1 MSMKIFKILISIT
14 LISLTLST
22 LRSANVEL
30 AINCGGEAY
39 TTSNGI
45 KFQKD
50 NYFKGGQSSD
60 AGTFSEIKNTKDQTV
75 YQTERWSDQ
84 NLLYNIPV
92 KNNGPYVLI
101 FKFSEVYFNSIGEKV
116 FDVKIGDEI
125 IINDLDIYSKVG
137 KNTAYDEF
145 IPINIKNDNLYIDGK
160 KIKNGYNVSDKTI
173 KITFVK
179 KTKDNPKI
187 NGILLVK
194 GGLENTDYNEFKSRL
209 DNFERN
215 KIDREKSSRSFHR
228 ISRSI
233 DFEDFEDDFVDDGK
247 SYRSS
252 NGLFSGS
259 FITFLLV
266 ILGLV
271 YYIFFTGSSRR
282 RF

>member
-1 MSMKIFKILISIT
+1 MWR
-14 LISLTLST
+14 
-22 LRSANVEL
+22 RS
-30 AINCGGEAY
+30 
-39 TTSNGI
+39 
-45 KFQKD
+45 
-50 NYFKGGQSSD
+50 
-60 AGTFSEIKNTKDQTV
+60 
-75 YQTERWSDQ
+75 
-84 NLLYNIPV
+84 LYNI
-92 KNNGPYVLI
+92 KWNKI
-101 FKFSEVYFNSIGEKV
+101 SKR